1 MKGFGGKKW
10 EGELMSLYY
19 NLKIKLK
26 KVSVLSI
33 QTSYFPKN
41 IFKYPTLYN

>member
-10 EGELMSLYY
+10 EGEKMSLYY
-19 NLKIKLK
+19 NLKIKFK